1 MLLNLNVLCFLC
13 YPLHNLLLSE
23 YILSPATDEGKEISH
38 SNEVVYC
45 CFIEERLQK
54 RWNYNE
60 SNKIKESEFV
70 LFSQS
75 NFLRTALVF
84 YNFC

>member
-45 CFIEERLQK
+45 CGIEERLQK
-54 RWNYNE
+54 R
-60 SNKIKESEFV
+60 
-70 LFSQS
+70 
-75 NFLRTALVF
+75 
-84 YNFC
+84 

>member
-13 YPLHNLLLSE
+13 YSLHNLLLSE

-45 CFIEERLQK
+45 CGIEERLQK
-54 RWNYNE
+54 RWNYTE
-60 SNKIKESEFV
+60 SKKIKKKVS
-70 LFSQS
+70 LFYSVNQIS
-75 NFLRTALVF
+75 
-84 YNFC
+84 